1 MMALE
6 QAREYLEQLGLTQ
19 AAAVLDNRL
28 DLAAQKKLS
37 YPEVLSDLL
46 GIEAAARRERYL
58 KTRTRLAH
66 LPFHRTLEE
75 FDFGF
80 QPSIDESQVRE
91 LANLVLLGPP
101 GVGKTH
107 LAVALALEAISRGYG
122 AYFVRAYQ
130 LMEDLRKAQ
139 EEHRL
144 DRRLRVYLAPK
155 VLIID
160 EFGIW
165 PYDRAAATAFFTL
178 VSARYERGSIIL
190 TSNKGFGEWGE
201 LLGDSVIA
209 AAILDRLLHHSHV
222 FNIRGESYR
231 LAEKR
236 TAGLLG
242 GGHPPPHEST
252 TTLSSPGNLS
262 EDQGVGQKLVG
273 VDTPKVSTSTGV
285 VGTRLGRVIN
295 DN

>member
-6 QAREYLEQLGLTQ
+6 QAREYLEQLGLTE
-19 AAAVLDNRL
+19 AAAALDNRL
-28 DLAAQKKLS
+28 DLAAQRKLS

-91 LANLVLLGPP
+91 LASLTFVSQAANLVLLGPP

-107 LAVALALEAISRGYG
+107 LAVALGLEAISRGYG
-122 AYFVRAYQ
+122 AYFVRAYH

-144 DRRLRVYLAPK
+144 DRRLRVYLAPQGADHRR
-155 VLIID
+155 VWYLALRPSR
-160 EFGIW
+160 GHRLLY
-165 PYDRAAATAFFTL
+165 PGLSQVRAGQHHPDFQQGLRRMGRAPGRLGHRRGHPGPAAP
-178 VSARYERGSIIL
+178 SQSCPQHP
-190 TSNKGFGEWGE
+190 WGE
-201 LLGDSVIA
+201 LQTRREADC
-209 AAILDRLLHHSHV
+209 
-222 FNIRGESYR
+222 
-231 LAEKR
+231 R
-236 TAGLLG
+236 TVGRSNAPAPSGRHDAFLPRKPSQGPG
-242 GGHPPPHEST
+242 GGSKTEPA
-252 TTLSSPGNLS
+252 L
-262 EDQGVGQKLVG
+262 VGQILVG
-273 VDTPKVSTSTGV
+273 VD
-285 VGTRLGRVIN
+285 N
-295 DN
+295 DGL

>member
-6 QAREYLEQLGLTQ
+6 QAREYLEQLGLTE
-19 AAAVLDNRL
+19 AAAALDNRL
-28 DLAAQKKLS
+28 DLAAQRKLS

-91 LANLVLLGPP
+91 LASLTFVSQAANLVLLGPP

-107 LAVALALEAISRGYG
+107 LAVALGLEAISRGYG
-122 AYFVRAYQ
+122 AYFVRAYH

-160 EFGIW
+160 EFGIG

-222 FNIRGESYR
+222 LNIRGS
-231 LAEKR
+231 
-236 TAGLLG
+236 G
-242 GGHPPPHEST
+242 GKGPE
-252 TTLSSPGNLS
+252 
-262 EDQGVGQKLVG
+262 
-273 VDTPKVSTSTGV
+273 
-285 VGTRLGRVIN
+285 
-295 DN
+295 